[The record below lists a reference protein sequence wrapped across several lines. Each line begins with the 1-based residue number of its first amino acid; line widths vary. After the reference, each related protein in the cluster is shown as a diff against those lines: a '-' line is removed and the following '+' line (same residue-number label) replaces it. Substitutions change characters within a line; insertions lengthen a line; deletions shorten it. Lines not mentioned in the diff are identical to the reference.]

1 MWEFSS
7 AGRASVLQTE
17 GHRFE
22 PCNSHHFLKNAAFFA
37 VEYRNGFVVQLV
49 RTPPCH
55 GGGRGFE
62 SHRSR
67 HLFAVLA
74 HLVERNLAK
83 VEVAGSSPVYRSI
96 KILIRKNGD
105 FYVLFFA
112 FASFRPCAYLL
123 RTSSPC
129 TVPARYFFSKK
140 QIILF
145 PISVLQPE
153 CAFYA
158 FRCGF
163 SV

>member
-67 HLFAVLA
+67 HFFAVLA
-74 HLVERNLAK
+74 QLVERNLAK

-96 KILIRKNGD
+96 KILIRKNED
-105 FYVLFFA
+105 FYF
-112 FASFRPCAYLL
+112 
-123 RTSSPC
+123 SSD
-129 TVPARYFFSKK
+129 
-140 QIILF
+140 
-145 PISVLQPE
+145 
-153 CAFYA
+153 
-158 FRCGF
+158 F
-163 SV
+163 SVFLLYVASAPHVIALHCA

>member
-67 HLFAVLA
+67 HFFAVLA

-96 KILIRKNGD
+96 EILIRKNED
-105 FYVLFFA
+105 FYFL
-112 FASFRPCAYLL
+112 SD
-123 RTSSPC
+123 
-129 TVPARYFFSKK
+129 
-140 QIILF
+140 
-145 PISVLQPE
+145 
-153 CAFYA
+153 
-158 FRCGF
+158 F
-163 SV
+163 SVFLLYVASAPHVIALHCA

>member
-22 PCNSHHFLKNAAFFA
+22 PCNSHHFLEITVCVA

-67 HLFAVLA
+67 HFFAVLA

-105 FYVLFFA
+105 FYFLFA
-112 FASFRPCAYLL
+112 FSVSLLCVASALHVIALHLVRTAFLFEKTNYSFPDFRIATLMCFL
-123 RTSSPC
+123 
-129 TVPARYFFSKK
+129 
-140 QIILF
+140 
-145 PISVLQPE
+145 
-153 CAFYA
+153 
-158 FRCGF
+158 
-163 SV
+163 